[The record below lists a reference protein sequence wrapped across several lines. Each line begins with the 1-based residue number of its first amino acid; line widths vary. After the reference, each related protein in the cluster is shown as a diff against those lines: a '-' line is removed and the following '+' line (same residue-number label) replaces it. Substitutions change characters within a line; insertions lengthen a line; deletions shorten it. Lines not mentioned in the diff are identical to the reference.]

1 MFSLVDSSIRLIRI
15 GINFAIYCILT
26 CTMLHLVKAHF
37 RKYSLLEVANM
48 EQVAITSPDP
58 DFNTDAKEYFK
69 RHMRILENCISA
81 WPLQEMQMQIQSL
94 RQAFSADIT
103 KPFELKPSF
112 PYGSPAPRLQPSPPA
127 DLHYQDRS
135 LSYSS
140 AHEQNTHVAYNA
152 PPITPPIS
160 AGHDDSQDGSMAA
173 ASLTMMST
181 GQRHLQRMPSSHLE
195 DDSSLA
201 WNPTR
206 IFEYDTRFHYVK
218 CDVPSEPANRCPS
231 QWNTAFGTPSSNISV
246 PTNSIN
252 QPSPTM
258 YTPSNTSSHDL
269 PHLQDAMQQ
278 SIYPMPVN
286 MAQMPQ
292 MSIPQASSYASV
304 GHSFVSPSM
313 WQDTVASTYEP
324 GRLKR
329 RWDMGPSSYFNDS
342 SQVKRPK

>member
-1 MFSLVDSSIRLIRI
+1 
-15 GINFAIYCILT
+15 
-26 CTMLHLVKAHF
+26 
-37 RKYSLLEVANM
+37 
-48 EQVAITSPDP
+48 
-58 DFNTDAKEYFK
+58 
-69 RHMRILENCISA
+69 
-81 WPLQEMQMQIQSL
+81 MQIQSL
-94 RQAFSADIT
+94 QQAFSADIN

-135 LSYSS
+135 LGYSS
-140 AHEQNTHVAYNA
+140 AHEQNTHVPYNA

-160 AGHDDSQDGSMAA
+160 TGHDDSQDGPMAA
-173 ASLTMMST
+173 ASSTMMST

-201 WNPTR
+201 WDPTR
-206 IFEYDTRFHYVK
+206 IFEYDAKFHYVK
-218 CDVPSEPANRCPS
+218 CNMPSEPADRYPS

-269 PHLQDAMQQ
+269 PHLQDVAQQ
-278 SIYPMPVN
+278 SLYPIPVN
-286 MAQMPQ
+286 VAQMAQM
-292 MSIPQASSYASV
+292 SLPQAPSYASV
-304 GHSFVSPSM
+304 GHAFVSPSM

-329 RWDMGPSSYFNDS
+329 RWDMGSSYFNDS
-342 SQVKRPK
+342 SQVKRPN

>member
-1 MFSLVDSSIRLIRI
+1 
-15 GINFAIYCILT
+15 
-26 CTMLHLVKAHF
+26 
-37 RKYSLLEVANM
+37 
-48 EQVAITSPDP
+48 
-58 DFNTDAKEYFK
+58 
-69 RHMRILENCISA
+69 
-81 WPLQEMQMQIQSL
+81 MQIQSL
-94 RQAFSADIT
+94 RQAFSADVT

-127 DLHYQDRS
+127 DLHYQDRT

-140 AHEQNTHVAYNA
+140 AHEPSSHVQYNA

-160 AGHDDSQDGSMAA
+160 TGHDDSQDGSTAA
-173 ASLTMMST
+173 ASLAMMST
-181 GQRHLQRMPSSHLE
+181 GQRHLQRMPSSQL
-195 DDSSLA
+195 DDESGLA

-206 IFEYDTRFHYVK
+206 IFD
-218 CDVPSEPANRCPS
+218 

-246 PTNSIN
+246 PANSIN

-269 PHLQDAMQQ
+269 PHLQDATQQ
-278 SIYPMPVN
+278 SLYPMPVN
-286 MAQMPQ
+286 MSQMPQ
-292 MSIPQASSYASV
+292 MSLPQTSGYSSI

-329 RWDMGPSSYFNDS
+329 RWDMGPSYFNDS
-342 SQVKRPK
+342 SQMIEI